1 MAYISTAIVRYLVH
15 LNSFIITH
23 GELAI
28 TFKTFRIRSHF
39 QAPTHLPSSTFPIG
53 LSCCLQNVNKP
64 CSAALP
70 IHSLTHI
77 HTHTLTLSAPL
88 SPSSNTSLLTLFV
101 TVHSSRCWN
110 SRFVNY
116 SRACIRPLNVGG
128 CHVVR
133 VTKTTPTQ
141 RRQRCRRWLNRHSA
155 QRRLSQTKPAAL
167 SSVVQRRLSQ
177 THTVASV
184 FVFNL
189 TTAFESAATVASIKS
204 VQTSQ
209 NLYVST
215 RSPKKKNTLKGDLL
229 LIPT

>member
-1 MAYISTAIVRYLVH
+1 MQ
-15 LNSFIITH
+15 
-23 GELAI
+23 
-28 TFKTFRIRSHF
+28 RSI
-39 QAPTHLPSSTFPIG
+39 ADP
-53 LSCCLQNVNKP
+53 LSH
-64 CSAALP
+64 A
-70 IHSLTHI
+70 
-77 HTHTLTLSAPL
+77 HTHAHTRTLCSPP
-88 SPSSNTSLLTLFV
+88 PSSNTSLLTLFV

-128 CHVVR
+128 CHVAR

-141 RRQRCRRWLNRHSA
+141 RRQRCRPWLNRHSA

-184 FVFNL
+184 FVFNS
-189 TTAFESAATVASIKS
+189 TATFESAATVASIKS

-215 RSPKKKNTLKGDLL
+215 RSPKKRTH
-229 LIPT
+229 

>member
-1 MAYISTAIVRYLVH
+1 MQ
-15 LNSFIITH
+15 
-23 GELAI
+23 
-28 TFKTFRIRSHF
+28 RSI
-39 QAPTHLPSSTFPIG
+39 ADP
-53 LSCCLQNVNKP
+53 LSH
-64 CSAALP
+64 A
-70 IHSLTHI
+70 
-77 HTHTLTLSAPL
+77 HTHAHTRTLCSPP
-88 SPSSNTSLLTLFV
+88 PSSNTSLLTLFV

-229 LIPT
+229 IPT